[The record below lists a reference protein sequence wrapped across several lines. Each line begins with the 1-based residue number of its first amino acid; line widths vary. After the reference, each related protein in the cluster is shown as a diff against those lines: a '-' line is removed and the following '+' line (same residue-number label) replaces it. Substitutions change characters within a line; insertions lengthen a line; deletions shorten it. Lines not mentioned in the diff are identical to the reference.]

1 MYLGTE
7 GRMVI
12 YTAWP
17 HLPAVLQA
25 QILGQKWYWSSVES
39 KMKLLKCM
47 EFKVAVLVSD
57 CMKLEMQW
65 EKARMTPRSLTW
77 RLVHGCCI
85 HQGLVYGRKNM
96 VFVICASNW
105 SRTFQYQKKTVN
117 WYFYSPTTSTGTKQ
131 VCQHHFSNSTWSLC
145 VTVSHI
151 GNSPNISNLSLL

>member
-1 MYLGTE
+1 MQRMTKQDQMCFLEGFSDNCVERIQKISMHEQDKINIFNSPQFFNKLLYVQAMYLGTE

-17 HLPAVLQA
+17 HLPAGLQA
-25 QILGQKWYWSSVES
+25 QILGQKWYWSRVEA
-39 KMKLLKCM
+39 KVKLLKHM

-85 HQGLVYGRKNM
+85 HQRLVYGRKNM
-96 VFVICASNW
+96 VFVICAS
-105 SRTFQYQKKTVN
+105 Y
-117 WYFYSPTTSTGTKQ
+117 
-131 VCQHHFSNSTWSLC
+131 
-145 VTVSHI
+145 
-151 GNSPNISNLSLL
+151 